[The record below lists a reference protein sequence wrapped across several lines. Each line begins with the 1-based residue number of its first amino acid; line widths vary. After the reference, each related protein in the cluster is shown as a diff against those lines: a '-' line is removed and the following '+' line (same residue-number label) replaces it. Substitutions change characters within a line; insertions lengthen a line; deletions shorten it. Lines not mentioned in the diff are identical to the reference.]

1 MQQYFFFF
9 FIGLFFLR
17 DQIKWPLLII
27 AIIAIA
33 LSWGHN
39 LINFTEL
46 FASYFP
52 GYSKFRSVTMILVIV
67 EFVVPFIGIF
77 WLYQFIEK
85 DNGSLVGELDL
96 KFKIIS
102 RKKWFYIICSV
113 FIALLLLMVVQP
125 SLFLNFTSINENN
138 IITQLSSMNPQV
150 SNYIDELISFR
161 EDVFSSDAL
170 RSLVL
175 VMLLF
180 LIFTLYLSLMILKY

>member
-1 MQQYFFFF
+1 
-9 FIGLFFLR
+9 
-17 DQIKWPLLII
+17 
-27 AIIAIA
+27 
-33 LSWGHN
+33 
-39 LINFTEL
+39 
-46 FASYFP
+46 
-52 GYSKFRSVTMILVIV
+52 
-67 EFVVPFIGIF
+67 
-77 WLYQFIEK
+77 
-85 DNGSLVGELDL
+85 VGELDL

-180 LIFTLYLSLMILKY
+180 LIFTLYINK